1 MNQKQGYNGL
11 GLFQGTMT
19 VSACRTYKIY
29 SNQDSQS
36 PSRDFTPWPPKYETR
51 VLTIKT
57 FGKPDSYI
65 QKEDALHGKFVCK
78 FIYATD
84 LKLR

>member
-11 GLFQGTMT
+11 GLSQGTTT
-19 VSACRTYKIY
+19 VSACRTYKNY

-36 PSRDFTPWPPKYETR
+36 PSRHFTAWPPRYETT

-57 FGKPDSYI
+57 FGKSDSDI
-65 QKEDALHGKFVCK
+65 QKEDAPSWIVSLQIFLC
-78 FIYATD
+78 YWSEA
-84 LKLR
+84 

>member
-1 MNQKQGYNGL
+1 
-11 GLFQGTMT
+11 MT

-36 PSRDFTPWPPKYETR
+36 TSTDFTPWPPKYETR

-65 QKEDALHGKFVCK
+65 QKEDASSWKVCLQV
-78 FIYATD
+78 YVCYW
-84 LKLR
+84 